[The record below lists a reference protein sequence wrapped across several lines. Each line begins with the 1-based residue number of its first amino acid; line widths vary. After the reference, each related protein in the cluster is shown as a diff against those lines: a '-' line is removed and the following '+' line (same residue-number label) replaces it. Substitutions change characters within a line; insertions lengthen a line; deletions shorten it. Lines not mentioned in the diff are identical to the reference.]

1 MKETLES
8 NYQALWSKHKDSNF
22 NDLLVRG
29 FAYHYDEDEQGSDIL
44 YVGINPSFDEGSEV
58 PSIIGTEFQSFPF
71 DRTASHSYFDP
82 FRKIKEELEAEC
94 YLLKSLKWT
103 HIDVLVFRETNQ
115 KYINTLLN
123 HGQGIPFVYEQVM
136 IARERIIH
144 IQPKVIVVSNTK
156 AKELMGKNRF
166 KPENKDEEVGV
177 WMDFQFE
184 FDMEYG
190 SHRITNVPEL
200 AHTHV
205 FFSSMLSGQ
214 RALDLGSRER
224 LVWQIGRV
232 LLKQ

>member
-1 MKETLES
+1 MKQTLS
-8 NYQALWSKHKDSNF
+8 TNYQALWSKYKNSHFQDVL
-22 NDLLVRG
+22 DRG
-29 FAYHYDEDEQGSDIL
+29 YAYHYDEDEQGSDIL
-44 YVGINPSFDEGSEV
+44 YVGINPSFSEGSKNENFV
-58 PSIIGTEFQSFPF
+58 F
-71 DRTASHSYFDP
+71 DRNSPHSYFEP
-82 FRKIKEELEAEC
+82 FRSIKKELENEP
-94 YLLKSLKWT
+94 YLLKDIKWT
-103 HIDVLVFRETNQ
+103 HLDVLVFRKTNQ
-115 KYINTLLN
+115 KYIDTLFQKDN
-123 HGQGIPFVYEQVM
+123 GIHFVYEQVM

-166 KPENKDEEVGV
+166 KPENQDEEVGV

-184 FDMEYG
+184 FDMENG

-224 LVWQIGRV
+224 LVWQIGRT
-232 LLKQ
+232 LKMIN

>member
-1 MKETLES
+1 MKEILES
-8 NYQALWSKHKDSNF
+8 KYQLLWSKHKDSNF
-22 NDLLVRG
+22 IDLLDRG
-29 FAYHYDEDEQGSDIL
+29 YAYHHDEDEQGSDIL
-44 YVGINPSFDEGSEV
+44 FVGINPSFDEGSEV
-58 PSIIGTEFQSFPF
+58 PTIIGTEFQSFPF
-71 DRTASHSYFDP
+71 DRNASHPYFDP
-82 FRKIKEELEAEC
+82 FRKIKKELEEEP
-94 YLLKSLKWT
+94 YQIKNIKWT
-103 HIDVLVFRETNQ
+103 HLDVLVFRETNQ
-115 KYINTLLN
+115 KYIDTLF
-123 HGQGIPFVYEQVM
+123 QKDYGIHFVYEQVM

-166 KPENKDEEVGV
+166 QPENKEEEVGV

-184 FDMEYG
+184 FDMEHG

-224 LVWQIGRV
+224 LVWQIGRT
-232 LLKQ
+232 LLKL

>member
-1 MKETLES
+1 MKQTLS
-8 NYQALWSKHKDSNF
+8 SKYQSLWSKYKNSHF
-22 NDLLVRG
+22 NDILIRG
-29 FAYHYDEDEQGSDIL
+29 FAYHYDEDEQESDIL
-44 YVGINPSFDEGSEV
+44 YVGINPSFSEGSKNE
-58 PSIIGTEFQSFPF
+58 SFVF
-71 DRTASHSYFDP
+71 DRNAPHSYFEP
-82 FRKIKEELEAEC
+82 FRSIKKELENEP
-94 YLLKSLKWT
+94 YLLKDIKWT
-103 HIDVLVFRETNQ
+103 HLDVLVFRETNQ
-115 KYINTLLN
+115 KYIDTLFQKDN
-123 HGQGIPFVYEQVM
+123 GIHFVYEQVM

-166 KPENKDEEVGV
+166 KPKNQNEEMGV

-232 LLKQ
+232 LKIIPER